1 MIIDQLV
8 LHNVGTFAGR
18 NTIELTPPSSK
29 KPIVLIGGLNGAGKT
44 TLLEAIHLVLYG
56 PLAQTAARKS
66 GSYENYLRGL
76 IHRGVHASEGAALEL
91 TFHAHQEGIERE
103 YWIRRSWRSTGASIR
118 EILLVSV
125 DGKHDE
131 ALTSTWSEHIEAF
144 LPRGIAGLFF
154 FDGEQIEA
162 LADLERSQEV
172 LSSALASLMG
182 LELVDRLSTDLA
194 VLRKRHQNAQVPE
207 KLREA
212 VDFGQ
217 QAVTAARQAEEAA
230 AHDIAG
236 VRVEVERAEKAL
248 FEINER
254 YHSAGGDLLEQR
266 DSAERSAEGLRT
278 EVGRIEEAIRHEMSE
293 SAPLLLVIELLQG
306 MSAQIES
313 ESEGERNRAVA
324 DILANRDSEI
334 VQMLEKARI
343 AKAVRN
349 QVEQFMQE
357 DRQIRAAAT
366 SAPEIVGISDTAVVR
381 HLTSSTLPGADK
393 RLRELIELR
402 NVARGKL
409 EQAERLLVAIPDDE
423 AIGSLIGERTTAM
436 ADLERHR
443 AALTVSEERLGLA
456 RQDRARAEAAYEATL
471 EKAAGE
477 SLKADD
483 QRRLVDHVDRVR
495 TTLAELR
502 LAASER
508 HLGRISELVLD
519 ALGRLLR
526 KDNLITQ
533 VDIDPKT
540 NMVQLTGRNGVPL
553 PASDLSAGERQ
564 LLATAL
570 LWGLARAAGQPLPV
584 VIDTPLG
591 RLDGSHREH
600 LLERYFP
607 FASHQ
612 VLLLSTDTEIDDDA
626 YIRIQKYVGRS
637 YRLVFDQAKNA
648 TSVASGYFW
657 EQS

>member
-18 NTIELTPPSSK
+18 NTIELTPPSPK

-56 PLAQTAARKS
+56 PLAQIGARKS

-76 IHRGVHASEGAALEL
+76 IHRGIPATEGAALEL
-91 TFHAHQEGIERE
+91 TFHAHQEGVERE
-103 YWIRRSWRSTGASIR
+103 YWVRRSWRSTGASIR

-125 DGKHDE
+125 DGKHDA

-194 VLRKRHQNAQVPE
+194 VLRKRHQNTQVPE
-207 KLREA
+207 KLRESID
-212 VDFGQ
+212 VCQ
-217 QAVTAARQAEEAA
+217 QAVTKARQAEETAA
-230 AHDIAG
+230 QAIAG
-236 VRVEVERAEKAL
+236 VRVEVERAEKVL
-248 FEINER
+248 FEIDER
-254 YHSAGGDLLEQR
+254 YRSAGGDLIEQR
-266 DSAERSAEGLRT
+266 DSAEHSAESLRA
-278 EVGRIEEAIRHEMSE
+278 ELRRIEDAIRQEMSE
-293 SAPLLLVIELLQG
+293 AAPLLQVSQFLQG
-306 MSAQIES
+306 MSAQVEA
-313 ESEGERNRAVA
+313 EREGERSRAVTN
-324 DILANRDSEI
+324 ILADRDTEI
-334 VQMLEKARI
+334 VQLLERAKI
-343 AKAVRN
+343 AKAVRS
-349 QVEQFMQE
+349 QVERFLEE
-357 DRQIRAAAT
+357 DRQTRAGTT
-366 SAPEIVGISDTAVVR
+366 STREIVGISDAAIIR

-402 NVARGKL
+402 GATRGKL

-423 AIGSLIGERTTAM
+423 AIGSLISERTAAITE
-436 ADLERHR
+436 LERRR
-443 AALTVSEERLGLA
+443 AALTVAEERLGLA
-456 RQDRARAEAAYEATL
+456 RQDRARADDTYEAAL
-471 EKAAGE
+471 EKAASE

-483 QRRLVDHVDRVR
+483 QKRLVDHVDRVR
-495 TTLAELR
+495 ATLTELR
-502 LAASER
+502 LAASRR
-508 HLGRISELVLD
+508 HLGRISAFVLES
-519 ALGRLLR
+519 LGRLLR
-526 KDNLITQ
+526 KENLITQ
-533 VDIDPKT
+533 VDVDPET
-540 NMVQLTGRNGVPL
+540 NMVKLSGRDGFPL

-564 LLATAL
+564 LLAVAL

-600 LLERYFP
+600 LLDRYFP

-612 VLLLSTDTEIDDDA
+612 VVLLSTDTEIDE
-626 YIRIQKYVGRS
+626 YGYTRIQKYVGRS
-637 YRLVFDQAKNA
+637 YRLEFDQARNA
-648 TSVASGYFW
+648 TSVANGYFW

>member
-1 MIIDQLV
+1 MIIDHLV

-18 NTIELTPPSSK
+18 NTIELTPPSPK
-29 KPIVLIGGLNGAGKT
+29 KPIVLVGGLNGAGKT

-56 PLAQTAARKS
+56 PLAQTATRKS

-76 IHRGVHASEGAALEL
+76 IHRGVPATEGAALEL
-91 TFHAHQEGIERE
+91 TFHAHQEGVERE
-103 YWIRRSWRSTGASIR
+103 YWVRRSWRSTGASIR

-131 ALTSTWSEHIEAF
+131 ALTSTWNEHIEAF

-182 LELVDRLSTDLA
+182 LELVDRLSADLA
-194 VLRKRHQNAQVPE
+194 VLRRRHQNAEVPA
-207 KLREA
+207 KLRES
-212 VDFGQ
+212 VDAGQ
-217 QAVTAARQAEEAA
+217 LAVTAARQAEEAA
-230 AHDIAG
+230 AQATAG
-236 VRVEVERAEKAL
+236 LRVEVERAENAL
-248 FEINER
+248 AEINER
-254 YHSAGGDLLEQR
+254 YRSAGGDLIEQR
-266 DSAERSAEGLRT
+266 DVAEHSAENLRAEL
-278 EVGRIEEAIRHEMSE
+278 GRIEDAIRHEMSE
-293 SAPLLLVIELLQG
+293 SAPLLQVAELLRG
-306 MSAQIES
+306 MSAQVEAES
-313 ESEGERNRAVA
+313 ESERNRAVTKV
-324 DILANRDSEI
+324 LANRDTEI
-334 VQMLEKARI
+334 VQLLEKARI
-343 AKAVRN
+343 AKSVRS
-349 QVEQFMQE
+349 QVERFLEE
-357 DRQIRAAAT
+357 DRETRVAAA
-366 SAPEIVGISDTAVVR
+366 AAREIVGISDAAVVR

-402 NVARGKL
+402 SVARGKL

-423 AIGSLIGERTTAM
+423 AIGSLISERSVAM
-436 ADLERHR
+436 TDLDRRR
-443 AALTVSEERLGLA
+443 ATLTLSEERLRMA
-456 RQDRARAEAAYEATL
+456 RHDRARADSAYEAAL
-471 EKAAGE
+471 ERAAGE
-477 SLKADD
+477 SLKAED

-502 LAASER
+502 LAASRR
-508 HLGRISELVLD
+508 HLGRISDFVLD
-519 ALGRLLR
+519 ALEHLVR
-526 KDNLITQ
+526 KEKLITQ
-533 VDIDPKT
+533 VDIDPET
-540 NMVQLTGRNGVPL
+540 NMVQLSGRDGSPL

-612 VLLLSTDTEIDDDA
+612 VLLLSTDTEIDNDA
-626 YIRIQKYVGRS
+626 YARIQKHVGRS
-637 YRLVFDQAKNA
+637 YRLVFDQATNA
-648 TSVASGYFW
+648 TSVVNGYFW
-657 EQS
+657 EQ

>member
-8 LHNVGTFAGR
+8 LHNVGTIAGR
-18 NTIELTPPSSK
+18 NTFELTPPTPK

-56 PLAQTAARKS
+56 SLAQIAARRS

-76 IHRGVHASEGAALEL
+76 IHRGVPASEGAALEL
-91 TFHAHQEGIERE
+91 TFHAYQEGVERE

-125 DGKHDE
+125 DGRHDE

-194 VLRKRHQNAQVPE
+194 VLRKRHQNAQVPT
-207 KLREA
+207 KLREL
-212 VDFGQ
+212 VDAGQ
-217 QAVTAARQAEEAA
+217 LAATAARQAEESAA
-230 AHDIAG
+230 LDTAG
-236 VRVEVERAEKAL
+236 VRVEFERAVKAL
-248 FEINER
+248 SEVDER
-254 YHSAGGDLLEQR
+254 YRSAGGDLVEQR
-266 DSAERSAEGLRT
+266 DSAEHSAENIRT
-278 EVGRIEEAIRHEMSE
+278 ELTRIEDAIRHEMSE
-293 SAPLLLVIELLQG
+293 SAPLLQVGELLQR
-306 MSAQIES
+306 MSVQVDAVS
-313 ESEGERNRAVA
+313 EAERNRAVA
-324 DILANRDSEI
+324 RILASRDAQI
-334 VQMLEKARI
+334 VQLLEKANV
-343 AKAVRN
+343 AKTAMGRVARFL
-349 QVEQFMQE
+349 EE
-357 DRQIRAAAT
+357 DRETRTAAT
-366 SAPEIVGISDTAVVR
+366 TTREIVGVSDAATIR
-381 HLTSSTLPGADK
+381 HLISSTLPGADK
-393 RLRELIELR
+393 RLRELMELR
-402 NVARGKL
+402 SVARGKL

-423 AIGSLIGERTTAM
+423 AIGSLVSERTAAM
-436 ADLERHR
+436 ADLERRR
-443 AALTVSEERLGLA
+443 AALTVADERLTLA
-456 RQDRARAEAAYEATL
+456 KQDRARADAAYETAL

-477 SLKADD
+477 SLKAAD

-495 TTLAELR
+495 TTLSALR
-502 LAASER
+502 LAASQR
-508 HLGRISELVLD
+508 HLARISDFVLD
-519 ALGRLLR
+519 ALERLLR
-526 KDNLITQ
+526 KEKLITQ
-533 VDIDPKT
+533 VDIDPET
-540 NMVQLTGRNGVPL
+540 NRVQLLGRDGLEL

-612 VLLLSTDTEIDDDA
+612 VLLLSTDTEIDNEA
-626 YIRIQKYVGRS
+626 YDRIRKHVGRS
-637 YRLVFDQAKNA
+637 YRLVFDQVKNA
-648 TSVASGYFW
+648 TTVANGYFW
-657 EQS
+657 EQQ

>member
-18 NTIELTPPSSK
+18 NTIELTPPSPK

-56 PLAQTAARKS
+56 PLAQIAARRS
-66 GSYENYLRGL
+66 GSYDSYLRGL
-76 IHRGVHASEGAALEL
+76 IHRGVPATEGAALEL
-91 TFHAHQEGIERE
+91 TFHAHQEGVERE

-194 VLRKRHQNAQVPE
+194 VLRKRHQNTQVPT
-207 KLREA
+207 KMRQSVDDGQRA
-212 VDFGQ
+212 VI
-217 QAVTAARQAEEAA
+217 AARQAEETAA
-230 AHDIAG
+230 QGAAS
-236 VRVEVERAEKAL
+236 VRVEVERAEKEL
-248 FEINER
+248 SEVNER
-254 YHSAGGDLLEQR
+254 YRSAGGDLIEQR
-266 DSAERSAEGLRT
+266 DDAERAADNTRT
-278 EVGRIEEAIRHEMSE
+278 ELARIEDAIRHEMSE
-293 SAPLLLVIELLQG
+293 SAPLLQVSALIQG
-306 MSAQIES
+306 MSEQIDAEAD
-313 ESEGERNRAVA
+313 GERSRAIAGVLASRDVDIVRLLERAKVA
-324 DILANRDSEI
+324 
-334 VQMLEKARI
+334 KT
-343 AKAVRN
+343 VRN
-349 QVEQFMQE
+349 QIEQFLEQ
-357 DRQIRAAAT
+357 DRAT
-366 SAPEIVGISDTAVVR
+366 RTEASLTREIVGVTDTAAVR
-381 HLTSSTLPGADK
+381 HLVSSTLPGANK

-402 NVARGKL
+402 SDARGKL
-409 EQAERLLVAIPDDE
+409 DQAERLLVAIPDDE
-423 AIGSLIGERTTAM
+423 AVGTLISERA
-436 ADLERHR
+436 AAIANLERRR
-443 AALTVSEERLGLA
+443 ATLTLSEERLGLA
-456 RQDRARAEAAYEATL
+456 RQDRMRADSSYEAAL

-502 LAASER
+502 LAASRR
-508 HLGRISELVLD
+508 HLGRISAFVLD

-526 KDNLITQ
+526 KENLITQ
-533 VDIDPKT
+533 VDIDPES
-540 NMVQLTGRNGVPL
+540 NLVQLSGRDGLPL

-612 VLLLSTDTEIDDDA
+612 VILLSTDTEIDDDA
-626 YIRIQKYVGRS
+626 YARIQKHVGRS

-648 TSVASGYFW
+648 TSVVKGYFW
-657 EQS
+657 EQR